1 MIQSLHKK
9 AQMSMVDL
17 FMAISIFIIL
27 IIAIALLW
35 YNYKVKLAEDFAYE
49 DLQVKAFQVSDLLV
63 KSPGKPSKWEDNISS
78 LGVIGLAESDRV
90 LSKEKVE
97 AFENISHNLGVKTL
111 NLGGYNYY
119 FELGSANGGLQPNGD
134 IVFTIK
140 RYVLYEGQEKVFE
153 FTLWK

>member
-27 IIAIALLW
+27 ISAIALLW
-35 YNYKVKLAEDFAYE
+35 YNYKVKLAGDFAYE

-63 KSPGKPSKWEDNISS
+63 KSPGNPSKWEDNISS

-97 AFENISHNLGVKTL
+97 AFENISHSLGVKTL
-111 NLGGYNYY
+111 NLGEYNYY
-119 FELGSANGGLQPNGD
+119 FELDSANGGLHPNGD
-134 IVFTIK
+134 IIFIIK
-140 RYVLYEGQEKVFE
+140 RYVIYEEQEKVFE